1 MYLLLAALFGL
12 FLSTNTF
19 AQGFDNVLKNKISR
33 DGYTVDDDEPLITD
47 VMEQLYGEAGELN
60 PYCDSGEGSEWALL
74 GESLPSEITN
84 RNTQDFWHS
93 DWHHGDQTPGTHYL
107 QVMMTDDLD
116 PDALIAFVFKRRS
129 ADNDHTIAWTV
140 MGTDDPEAEKA
151 DCEELAY
158 VETPFASNTETLMST
173 PFKRSEYQYLR
184 FYSEE
189 QYGASYG
196 SRGYFHMSRFNI
208 FPAIEMEDNQA
219 AWIELEAAYT
229 KYQPYQDTYMD
240 CLGENPGQYSQQA
253 YDDFLLA
260 LDAYGAIDP
269 DVDTAE
275 KMNEVRELIVKTAE
289 AIAPTKVPFL
299 SKDMPAG
306 SGYYRIRAGMEY
318 NTGDKYM
325 MGYRSEGKIWG
336 IWGTPDFD
344 ELKDNIQALWK
355 IEIKSDS
362 TYDIVNM
369 YNDGRFM
376 KVARS
381 TNVEM
386 TTDPAYADTLMAF
399 DAAGYDIDYERAYV
413 NIRWATQPAN
423 DYFYLH
429 QGGHSDGNGNS
440 SYLVGW
446 STSYSAPTCGAS
458 EWFFEEV
465 PAVEAAQIIADF
477 EPYKNQDVWVDDF
490 KMMMKTAPDMITIA
504 KDVQKIV
511 EEDKPLVS
519 DENPITSPCSDEAEG
534 QNIEYLWDGDGGTFW
549 HTDWHGAWND
559 EPNHYMQIA
568 VPEGIDLP
576 SAVLRIQRRNTTSGN
591 QINKWTVWGTNE
603 DNFELT
609 QESDELEKLAD
620 ITTPYRGGDNTA
632 IVTSEAF
639 DTKGYKYLR
648 FYCAGTCNNDGSQ
661 GGNEKFFH
669 LAEAQLYPGHN
680 YVSETCQYNV
690 MGDVAKNLEKLVADF
705 SEIEDDDLDYET
717 NYLVL
722 QKAYNDFVALYV
734 NPKALRD
741 TIALAEQS
749 IKEVV
754 EGSNPGFW
762 PVGTTS
768 AITKILTDAKAYDV
782 AGAYTPAQSDAFNA
796 QLNAQMKVIADA
808 PIKVKTGK
816 WYRLRFGTEAEY
828 DKYGWSKTGNFP
840 NYWVVD
846 EDTLGIYNYGL
857 FGKYIAVA
865 KREEVVLGQNDNMED
880 VMGNVIEPIAKE
892 DIIIDKS
899 IFGIDLD
906 KLTDPDMALW
916 RFVSVGDSAYAIQNK
931 ATGLYIHNGVYLSAQ
946 PGLFTQHPS
955 GYGQNAFFNKSVE
968 GNGKSPM
975 HLAQSQSVL
984 CAWGNETG
992 SGWTDADSRRGSFFV
1007 EEVEDVAAGYPTS
1020 GEYKMSLT
1028 PGDIYGRCYPVP
1040 VTLKTPDL
1048 ATLWTIASI
1057 ERTPDAA
1064 DEAVETVSVTLAKI
1078 TDPTVPAGRPFII
1091 VAAGEMPEEEDEYDP
1106 VQPVFSF
1113 TLDLVNAPQTN
1124 NYLKGAFDS
1133 KTIDVKFMAI
1143 GSGTDENALAFKNSG
1158 STTGDNR
1165 VYITDTAEG
1174 NEGFLRKAAIVKITF
1189 DENLEDGIAA
1199 AIQKV
1204 NRQGGIYTLDGRLIG
1219 NGNLNTISNLPKGA
1233 YILNG
1238 QKVIVK

>member
-19 AQGFDNVLKNKISR
+19 AQGFDDVLKNKISR

-47 VMEQLYGEAGELN
+47 VMEQLYGESGELN
-60 PYCDSGEGSEWALL
+60 PCCDSGEGSEWALL

-158 VETPFASNTETLMST
+158 IETPFASNTETLMST

-219 AWIELEAAYT
+219 AWIELEAAYN
-229 KYQPYQDTYMD
+229 KYQAYETTYED
-240 CLGENPGQYSQQA
+240 CLGENPGQYSQEA
-253 YDDFLLA
+253 YDAFKLA
-260 LDAYGAIDP
+260 LDAYLDVDP

-289 AIAPTKVPFL
+289 AIAPTKVPFQ

-429 QGGHSDGNGNS
+429 QGGHSNGDGNNG
-440 SYLVGW
+440 YLVGW

-465 PAVEAAQIIADF
+465 PADDAAQIIEDF

-490 KMMMKTAPDMITIA
+490 KMMMKTAPGMIEVA
-504 KDVQKIV
+504 KDVHQVNLIT
-511 EEDKPLVS
+511 EASQFSSPFSQNDLGNS
-519 DENPITSPCSDEAEG
+519 DGGNLRDGVLI
-534 QNIEYLWDGDGGTFW
+534 DGDISTYWHSVWSASEGKEYPDGKHYLQVEMPEGFDSAQQIYMRFTRRDTNNNQITNWSFMGT
-549 HTDWHGAWND
+549 ND
-559 EPNHYMQIA
+559 EEATYDDCEELATFESPWNSSNQK
-568 VPEGIDLP
+568 ESFKSDL
-576 SAVLRIQRRNTTSGN
+576 
-591 QINKWTVWGTNE
+591 
-603 DNFELT
+603 FE
-609 QESDELEKLAD
+609 
-620 ITTPYRGGDNTA
+620 
-632 IVTSEAF
+632 
-639 DTKGYKYLR
+639 TKGYKYIR
-648 FYCAGTCNNDGSQ
+648 FYNEQNNAGSA
-661 GGNEKFFH
+661 FFH
-669 LAEAQLYPGHN
+669 LSEIQLCYDVENPK
-680 YVSETCQYNV
+680 SQYIA
-690 MGDVAKNLEKLVADF
+690 MGSVATTLEQLVADF

-762 PVGTTS
+762 PAGTTS
-768 AITKILTDAKAYDV
+768 AITKTIADAKAYDV

-828 DKYGWSKTGNFP
+828 DKYGWSKNGNFP

-984 CAWGNETG
+984 CAWGNETS
-992 SGWTDADSRRGSFFV
+992 SGWTDADGRRGSFFV

-1040 VTLKTPDL
+1040 VTLKTPEL
-1048 ATLWTIASI
+1048 ASLWTIASI

-1064 DEAVETVSVTLAKI
+1064 DEAVEEVSVTLAKI

-1091 VAAGEMPEEEDEYDP
+1091 VAAGEMPEEDDEYDP
-1106 VQPVFSF
+1106 VMPVFSF

-1143 GSGTDENALAFKNSG
+1143 GSGTEDKALAFKNSG

-1189 DENLEDGIAA
+1189 NENLEDGIAA

>member
-12 FLSTNTF
+12 FFSTNTF
-19 AQGFDNVLKNKISR
+19 AQNLEDQFEWDKISR
-33 DGYTVDDDEPLITD
+33 DGYTVDHENPLITD
-47 VMEQLYGEAGELN
+47 AEQFSSPFSQNDLGDPDGGNLS
-60 PYCDSGEGSEWALL
+60 DGVLL
-74 GESLPSEITN
+74 DGDPST
-84 RNTQDFWHS
+84 FWHS
-93 DWHHGDQTPGTHYL
+93 VWRGGNVDGGTHYL
-107 QVMMTDDLD
+107 QVEMPDDID
-116 PDALIAFVFKRRS
+116 EETLIAFVYARRTN
-129 ADNDHTIAWTV
+129 ADNDHTTEWLV
-140 MGTDDPEAEKA
+140 MGTDDPEAEKD

-158 VETPFASNTETLMST
+158 IETPFTSKNDVCMST
-173 PFKRSEYQYLR
+173 PFKTGGYMYLR
-184 FYSEE
+184 FYSEKE
-189 QYGASYG
+189 EGASYG
-196 SRGYFHMSRFNI
+196 TRGYFHIGDFNI
-208 FPAIEMEDNQA
+208 YPVTKMSDNEA
-219 AWIELEAAYT
+219 AWLDLEAAYN
-229 KYQPYQDTYMD
+229 KYQAYETTYED
-240 CLGENPGQYSQQA
+240 CLGENPGQYSQEA
-253 YDDFLLA
+253 YDAFKLA
-260 LDAYGAIDP
+260 LDAYLDVDP

-289 AIAPTKVPFL
+289 AIAPTKVPFR

-325 MGYRSEGKIWG
+325 MGYRNEGKIWG

-344 ELKDNIQALWK
+344 ELTDNIQALWK

-386 TTDPAYADTLMAF
+386 TTDPTYADTLMAF

-423 DYFYLH
+423 DFFYLH

-446 STSYSAPTCGAS
+446 ATSYSAPSCGAS

-465 PAVEAAQIIADF
+465 PADDAAQIIEDF
-477 EPYKNQDVWVDDF
+477 EPYKNKDIWVDDF
-490 KMMMKTAPDMITIA
+490 KMMMKAAPDMITIA

-534 QNIEYLWDGDGGTFW
+534 KNIEYLWDGDGGTFW

-705 SEIEDDDLDYET
+705 SEIEDDALDYET

-722 QKAYNDFVALYV
+722 KKAYDDFVAIYV
-734 NPKALRD
+734 NPQALRD

-762 PVGTTS
+762 PAGTTS
-768 AITKILTDAKAYDV
+768 AITKIIADAKAYDV

-840 NYWVVD
+840 NYEID
-846 EDTLGIYNYGL
+846 NTDPEDPDTLGMYNAGN

-865 KREEVVLGQNDNMED
+865 KRVEVPFEKADGTETT
-880 VMGNVIEPIAKE
+880 GNLIEPIAKE

-899 IFGIDLD
+899 IFGIDLE

-931 ATGLYIHNGVYLSAQ
+931 ATGLYIHSGIYLSAQ

-968 GNGKSPM
+968 GNVKSPM

-992 SGWTDADSRRGSFFV
+992 SGWTDSDGRRGSFFV

-1040 VTLKTPDL
+1040 VTLKTPEL
-1048 ATLWTIASI
+1048 ASLWTIASV
-1057 ERTPDAA
+1057 ERTPNAE
-1064 DEAVETVSVTLAKI
+1064 DEAAEEVSVTLAKI

-1091 VAAGEMPEEEDEYDP
+1091 VAAGEMPEEDDEYDP
-1106 VQPVFSF
+1106 VMPVFSF

-1143 GSGTDENALAFKNSG
+1143 GSGTEDKALAFKNSG
-1158 STTGDNR
+1158 TTTGDNR

>member
-12 FLSTNTF
+12 FFSTNTF
-19 AQGFDNVLKNKISR
+19 AQDINLVNQFEWDKISR
-33 DGYTVDDDEPLITD
+33 DGYTVDHENPLITD
-47 VMEQLYGEAGELN
+47 AEQFSSPFSQNDLGDPDGGNLS
-60 PYCDSGEGSEWALL
+60 DGVLL
-74 GESLPSEITN
+74 DGKYDT
-84 RNTQDFWHS
+84 FWHS
-93 DWHHGDQTPGTHYL
+93 VWRGGNVDGGTHYL
-107 QVMMTDDLD
+107 QVEM
-116 PDALIAFVFKRRS
+116 PDGIDEETLIAFVYARRTN
-129 ADNDHTIAWTV
+129 ADNDHTTEWLV
-140 MGTDDPEAEKA
+140 MGTDDPEAEKD

-158 VETPFASNTETLMST
+158 IETPFKDKNDVCMST
-173 PFKRSEYQYLR
+173 PFKTGGYMYLR
-184 FYSEE
+184 FYSEKE
-189 QYGASYG
+189 TGTGNYGT
-196 SRGYFHMSRFNI
+196 RGYFHIGDFNI
-208 FPAIEMEDNQA
+208 YPVTKMSDNEA
-219 AWIELEAAYT
+219 AWLDLEAAYT
-229 KYQPYQDTYMD
+229 KYQPYQDSYMD

-299 SKDMPAG
+299 SKDLPAG
-306 SGYYRIRAGMEY
+306 SGYYRIRGGMEY
-318 NTGDKYM
+318 STGDKYM
-325 MGYRSEGKIWG
+325 MGYRNEGKIWG

-344 ELKDNIQALWK
+344 ELTDNIQALWK

-386 TTDPAYADTLMAF
+386 TTDPAYADTLLAF

-413 NIRWATQPAN
+413 NIRLATQPAN
-423 DYFYLH
+423 DFFYLH
-429 QGGHSDGNGNS
+429 QNGHSDGNGNNG
-440 SYLVGW
+440 YLVGW

-465 PAVEAAQIIADF
+465 PADEAAQIIADF
-477 EPYKNQDVWVDDF
+477 EPYKNKDVWVDDF
-490 KMMMKTAPDMITIA
+490 KMMMKAAPGMIEVA
-504 KDVQKIV
+504 KDVHQV
-511 EEDKPLVS
+511 NL
-519 DENPITSPCSDEAEG
+519 ITEASQFSSPFS
-534 QNIEYLWDGDGGTFW
+534 QNDLGGKDGGNLS
-549 HTDWHGAWND
+549 DG
-559 EPNHYMQIA
+559 
-568 VPEGIDLP
+568 VLID
-576 SAVLRIQRRNTTSGN
+576 G
-591 QINKWTVWGTNE
+591 
-603 DNFELT
+603 
-609 QESDELEKLAD
+609 D
-620 ITTPYRGGDNTA
+620 ITTYWHSVWSA
-632 IVTSEAF
+632 SEGKEYPDGKHYLQVEMPEGF
-639 DTKGYKYLR
+639 DSAQQIYMRFTRRDTNNNQITNWSFMGTNDEEATYDDCEELATFESPWNSSNQKESFKSDLFETKGYKYIR
-648 FYCAGTCNNDGSQ
+648 FYNEQNNAGSA
-661 GGNEKFFH
+661 FFH
-669 LAEAQLYPGHN
+669 LSEIQLCYDVENPK
-680 YVSETCQYNV
+680 SQYIA
-690 MGDVAKNLEKLVADF
+690 MGSVATTLEQLVADF
-705 SEIEDDDLDYET
+705 SEIEDEDLDYET

-762 PVGTTS
+762 PAGTTS
-768 AITKILTDAKAYDV
+768 AITKIIADAKAYDV

-828 DKYGWSKTGNFP
+828 DKYGWNKTGNFP

-880 VMGNVIEPIAKE
+880 VKGNVIEPIAKE

-984 CAWGNETG
+984 CAWGNETS
-992 SGWTDADSRRGSFFV
+992 SGWTDADGRRGSFFV

-1040 VTLKTPDL
+1040 VTLKTPEL

-1064 DEAVETVSVTLAKI
+1064 DEAVEQVSVTLAKI

-1091 VAAGEMPEEEDEYDP
+1091 VAAGEMPEEGDEYDP
-1106 VQPVFSF
+1106 VMPVFSF

-1143 GSGTDENALAFKNSG
+1143 GSGTEDKALAFKNSG
-1158 STTGDNR
+1158 TTTGDNR

-1174 NEGFLRKAAIVKITF
+1174 NEGFLRKAAIVEITF
-1189 DENLEDGIAA
+1189 DEKLEDGIAA

>member
-47 VMEQLYGEAGELN
+47 VMEQLYGESGELN
-60 PYCDSGEGSEWALL
+60 PCCDSGEGSEWALL
-74 GESLPSEITN
+74 GEPLPSEITN

-189 QYGASYG
+189 QYGKSYG

-219 AWIELEAAYT
+219 AWMELEAAYS

-260 LDAYGAIDP
+260 LDAYVAIDP

-289 AIAPTKVPFL
+289 AIAPTKVPFR

-306 SGYYRIRAGMEY
+306 SGYYRIRGGMEY
-318 NTGDKYM
+318 STGDKYM
-325 MGYRSEGKIWG
+325 MGYRNEGKIWG

-423 DYFYLH
+423 DFFYLH
-429 QGGHSDGNGNS
+429 QGGHSNGSGNNG
-440 SYLVGW
+440 YLVGW

-465 PAVEAAQIIADF
+465 PADEAAQIIADF

-490 KMMMKTAPDMITIA
+490 KMMMKTAPGMIEVA
-504 KDVQKIV
+504 KDVHQVNLIT
-511 EEDKPLVS
+511 EASQFSSPFSQNDLGSS
-519 DENPITSPCSDEAEG
+519 DGGNLRDGVLI
-534 QNIEYLWDGDGGTFW
+534 DGDISTYWHSVWSASEGKEYPDGKHYLQVQMPEGFDSAQQIYMRFTRRDTNNNQITNWSFMGT
-549 HTDWHGAWND
+549 ND
-559 EPNHYMQIA
+559 EEATYDDCEELATFESPWNSSNQK
-568 VPEGIDLP
+568 ESFKSDL
-576 SAVLRIQRRNTTSGN
+576 
-591 QINKWTVWGTNE
+591 
-603 DNFELT
+603 
-609 QESDELEKLAD
+609 
-620 ITTPYRGGDNTA
+620 
-632 IVTSEAF
+632 F
-639 DTKGYKYLR
+639 DTKGYKYIR
-648 FYCAGTCNNDGSQ
+648 FYNEQNNAGSA
-661 GGNEKFFH
+661 FFH
-669 LAEAQLYPGHN
+669 LSEIQLCYDVENPK
-680 YVSETCQYNV
+680 SQYIA
-690 MGDVAKNLEKLVADF
+690 MGSVATTLEQLVADF
-705 SEIEDDDLDYET
+705 SEIETEDLDYET

-762 PVGTTS
+762 PAGTTS
-768 AITKILTDAKAYDV
+768 AITKTIADAKAYDV

-828 DKYGWSKTGNFP
+828 DKYGWSKNGNFP

-846 EDTLGIYNYGL
+846 EDTLGVYNYGL

-992 SGWTDADSRRGSFFV
+992 SGWTDSDGRRGSFFV

-1091 VAAGEMPEEEDEYDP
+1091 VAAGEMPEEGDEYDP
-1106 VQPVFSF
+1106 VMPVFSF
-1113 TLDLVNAPQTN
+1113 TLDLVNAPQTK

-1143 GSGTDENALAFKNSG
+1143 GSGTEDKALAFKNSG
-1158 STTGDNR
+1158 TTTGDNR

-1189 DENLEDGIAA
+1189 DENLKDGIAA

>member
-19 AQGFDNVLKNKISR
+19 AQGFDDVLKNKISR

-47 VMEQLYGEAGELN
+47 VMEQLYGESGELN
-60 PYCDSGEGSEWALL
+60 PCCDSGEGSEWALL

-158 VETPFASNTETLMST
+158 IETPFASNTETLMST

-219 AWIELEAAYT
+219 AWIELEAAYN
-229 KYQPYQDTYMD
+229 KYQAYETTYED
-240 CLGENPGQYSQQA
+240 CLGENPGQYSQEA
-253 YDDFLLA
+253 YDAFKLA
-260 LDAYGAIDP
+260 LDAYLDVDP

-289 AIAPTKVPFL
+289 AIAPTKVPFR

-429 QGGHSDGNGNS
+429 QGGHSNGDGNS

-465 PAVEAAQIIADF
+465 PADDAAQIIADF

-490 KMMMKTAPDMITIA
+490 KMMMKTAPGMIEVA
-504 KDVQKIV
+504 KDVHQV
-511 EEDKPLVS
+511 NL
-519 DENPITSPCSDEAEG
+519 ITEASQFSSPFS
-534 QNIEYLWDGDGGTFW
+534 QNDLGSSDGGNLS
-549 HTDWHGAWND
+549 DG
-559 EPNHYMQIA
+559 
-568 VPEGIDLP
+568 VLID
-576 SAVLRIQRRNTTSGN
+576 G
-591 QINKWTVWGTNE
+591 
-603 DNFELT
+603 
-609 QESDELEKLAD
+609 D
-620 ITTPYRGGDNTA
+620 ITTYWHSVWSA
-632 IVTSEAF
+632 SEGKEYPDGKHYLQVEMPEGF
-639 DTKGYKYLR
+639 DSAQQIYMRFTRRDTNNNQITNWSFMGTNDEEATYDDCEELATFESPWNSSNQKESFKSDLFETKGYKYIR
-648 FYCAGTCNNDGSQ
+648 FYNEQNNAGSA
-661 GGNEKFFH
+661 FFH
-669 LAEAQLYPGHN
+669 LSEIQLCYDVENPK
-680 YVSETCQYNV
+680 SQYIA
-690 MGDVAKNLEKLVADF
+690 MGSVATTLEQLVADF
-705 SEIEDDDLDYET
+705 SEIETADLDYET

-762 PVGTTS
+762 PAGTTS
-768 AITKILTDAKAYDV
+768 AITKTIADAKAYDV

-828 DKYGWSKTGNFP
+828 DKYGWSKNGNFP

-984 CAWGNETG
+984 CAWGNETS
-992 SGWTDADSRRGSFFV
+992 SGWTDADGRRGSFFV

-1040 VTLKTPDL
+1040 VTLKTPEL
-1048 ATLWTIASI
+1048 ASLWTIASI

-1064 DEAVETVSVTLAKI
+1064 DEAVEEVSVTLAKI

-1091 VAAGEMPEEEDEYDP
+1091 VAAGEMPEEDDEYDP
-1106 VQPVFSF
+1106 VMPVFSF

-1143 GSGTDENALAFKNSG
+1143 GSGTEDKALAFKNSG

-1189 DENLEDGIAA
+1189 NENLEDGIAA

>member
-12 FLSTNTF
+12 FFSTNTF
-19 AQGFDNVLKNKISR
+19 AQDINLVNQFEWDKISR
-33 DGYTVDDDEPLITD
+33 DGYTVDHENPLITD
-47 VMEQLYGEAGELN
+47 AEQFSSPFSQNDLGN
-60 PYCDSGEGSEWALL
+60 PDGGNLSDGVLL
-74 GESLPSEITN
+74 DGKYDT
-84 RNTQDFWHS
+84 FWHS
-93 DWHHGDQTPGTHYL
+93 VWRGGNVDGGTHYL
-107 QVMMTDDLD
+107 QVEM
-116 PDALIAFVFKRRS
+116 PDGIDEETLIAFVYARRTN
-129 ADNDHTIAWTV
+129 ADNDHTTEWLV
-140 MGTDDPEAEKA
+140 MGTDDPEAEKD

-158 VETPFASNTETLMST
+158 IETPFTSKLDVCMST
-173 PFKRSEYQYLR
+173 PFKTGGYMYLR
-184 FYSEE
+184 FYSEKE
-189 QYGASYG
+189 TGTGDYGT
-196 SRGYFHMSRFNI
+196 RGYFHIGDFNI
-208 FPAIEMEDNQA
+208 YPVTKMSDNEA
-219 AWIELEAAYT
+219 AWLDLEAAYK
-229 KYQPYQDTYMD
+229 KYQPYQDSYMD

-260 LDAYGAIDP
+260 LDAYVAIDP

-289 AIAPTKVPFL
+289 AIAPTKVPFR

-306 SGYYRIRAGMEY
+306 SGYYRIRAGLEY
-318 NTGDKYM
+318 FTGDKYM
-325 MGYRSEGKIWG
+325 MGYRNEGKIWG

-344 ELKDNIQALWK
+344 ELTDNIQALWK

-423 DYFYLH
+423 DFFYLH
-429 QGGHSDGNGNS
+429 QNGHSDGNGNNG
-440 SYLVGW
+440 YLVGW

-465 PAVEAAQIIADF
+465 PADEAAQIIEDF
-477 EPYKNQDVWVDDF
+477 EPYKNKDVWVDDF
-490 KMMMKTAPDMITIA
+490 KMMMKAAPGMIEVA
-504 KDVQKIV
+504 KDVHQV
-511 EEDKPLVS
+511 NL
-519 DENPITSPCSDEAEG
+519 ITEASQFSSPYS
-534 QNIEYLWDGDGGTFW
+534 QNDLGGSDGGNLS
-549 HTDWHGAWND
+549 DG
-559 EPNHYMQIA
+559 
-568 VPEGIDLP
+568 VLID
-576 SAVLRIQRRNTTSGN
+576 G
-591 QINKWTVWGTNE
+591 
-603 DNFELT
+603 
-609 QESDELEKLAD
+609 D
-620 ITTPYRGGDNTA
+620 ITTYWHSVWSA
-632 IVTSEAF
+632 SEGKEYPDGKHYLQVQMPEGFDSAQQIYMRFTRRDTNNNQITNWSFMGTNDEEATYDDCEELATFESPWNSSNQKESFKSDLF
-639 DTKGYKYLR
+639 DTKGYKYIR
-648 FYCAGTCNNDGSQ
+648 FYNEQNNAGSA
-661 GGNEKFFH
+661 FFH
-669 LAEAQLYPGHN
+669 LSEIQLCYDVENPQ
-680 YVSETCQYNV
+680 SQYIA
-690 MGDVAKNLEKLVADF
+690 MGSVATTLEQLVADF
-705 SEIEDDDLDYET
+705 SEIEDEDLDYET

-828 DKYGWSKTGNFP
+828 DKYGWNKNGNFP

-846 EDTLGIYNYGL
+846 EDTLGVYNYGL

-865 KREEVVLGQNDNMED
+865 KREEVVLGQNDNQED

-955 GYGQNAFFNKSVE
+955 GYGQNAFFNKSIE

-984 CAWGNETG
+984 CAWGNETS
-992 SGWTDADSRRGSFFV
+992 SGWTDADGRRGSFFV

-1040 VTLKTPDL
+1040 VTLKTPEL
-1048 ATLWTIASI
+1048 ASLWTITSV
-1057 ERTPDAA
+1057 ERTPDAT
-1064 DEAVETVSVTLAKI
+1064 DEAIEQVSVTLAKI

-1091 VAAGEMPEEEDEYDP
+1091 VADGQMPEEGDEFDP
-1106 VQPVFSF
+1106 VMPVFSF
-1113 TLDLVNAPQTN
+1113 TLDLVNAPQTK

-1143 GSGTDENALAFKNSG
+1143 GSGTEDKALAFKNSG
-1158 STTGDNR
+1158 TTTGDNR

>member
-12 FLSTNTF
+12 FFSTNTF
-19 AQGFDNVLKNKISR
+19 AQDLENQFEWDKISR
-33 DGYTVDDDEPLITD
+33 DGYTVDHENPLITD
-47 VMEQLYGEAGELN
+47 AEQFSSPFSQNDL
-60 PYCDSGEGSEWALL
+60 GSADGGNLSDGVLL
-74 GESLPSEITN
+74 DGKYDT
-84 RNTQDFWHS
+84 FWHS
-93 DWHHGDQTPGTHYL
+93 VWTGGSVDGGTHYL
-107 QVMMTDDLD
+107 QVEM
-116 PDALIAFVFKRRS
+116 PDGIDEETLIAFVYARRRN
-129 ADNDHTIAWTV
+129 ADNDHTTEWLV
-140 MGTDDPEAEKA
+140 MGTDDPEAEKD

-158 VETPFASNTETLMST
+158 IETPFKDKNDVCMST
-173 PFKRSEYQYLR
+173 PFKTGGYMYLR
-184 FYSEE
+184 FYSEKE
-189 QYGASYG
+189 TGTGDYGT
-196 SRGYFHMSRFNI
+196 RGYFHIGDFNI
-208 FPAIEMEDNQA
+208 YPVTKMSDNEA
-219 AWIELEAAYT
+219 AWLDLEAAYT
-229 KYQPYQDTYMD
+229 KYQPYQDSYMD

-299 SKDMPAG
+299 SKDLPAG
-306 SGYYRIRAGMEY
+306 DGYYRIRAGMEY
-318 NTGDKYM
+318 STGDKYM
-325 MGYRSEGKIWG
+325 MGYRNEGKIWG

-344 ELKDNIQALWK
+344 ELTDNIQALWK

-381 TNVEM
+381 THVEM

-423 DYFYLH
+423 DFFYLH
-429 QGGHSDGNGNS
+429 QEGHSNGGGNNG
-440 SYLVGW
+440 YLVGW
-446 STSYSAPTCGAS
+446 ATSYSAPTCGGS

-465 PAVEAAQIIADF
+465 PADEAAQIIEDF
-477 EPYKNQDVWVDDF
+477 EPYKNKDVWVDDF
-490 KMMMKTAPDMITIA
+490 KMMMKAAPGMIEVA
-504 KDVQKIV
+504 KDVHQV
-511 EEDKPLVS
+511 NL
-519 DENPITSPCSDEAEG
+519 ITEASQFSSPFS
-534 QNIEYLWDGDGGTFW
+534 QNDLGNKDGGNLS
-549 HTDWHGAWND
+549 DG
-559 EPNHYMQIA
+559 
-568 VPEGIDLP
+568 VLID
-576 SAVLRIQRRNTTSGN
+576 G
-591 QINKWTVWGTNE
+591 
-603 DNFELT
+603 
-609 QESDELEKLAD
+609 D
-620 ITTPYRGGDNTA
+620 ITTYWHSVWSA
-632 IVTSEAF
+632 SEGKEYPDGKHYLQVEMPEGF
-639 DTKGYKYLR
+639 DSAQQIYMRFTRRDTNNNQITNWSFMGTNDEEATYDDCEELATFESPWNSSNQKESFKSDLFETKGYKYIR
-648 FYCAGTCNNDGSQ
+648 FYNEQNNAGSA
-661 GGNEKFFH
+661 FFH
-669 LAEAQLYPGHN
+669 LSEIQLCYDVENPQ
-680 YVSETCQYNV
+680 SQYIA
-690 MGDVAKNLEKLVADF
+690 MGSVATTLEQLVADF
-705 SEIEDDDLDYET
+705 SEIEDEDLDYET

-762 PVGTTS
+762 PAGTTS
-768 AITKILTDAKAYDV
+768 AITKIIADAKAYDV

-828 DKYGWSKTGNFP
+828 DKYGWNKNGNFP

-880 VMGNVIEPIAKE
+880 VKGNVIEPIAKE

-984 CAWGNETG
+984 CAWGNETS
-992 SGWTDADSRRGSFFV
+992 SGWTDADGRRGSFFV

-1040 VTLKTPDL
+1040 VTLKTPEL
-1048 ATLWTIASI
+1048 ASLWTIASI
-1057 ERTPDAA
+1057 ERKPDAA
-1064 DEAVETVSVTLAKI
+1064 DEAVEEVSVTLAKI

-1091 VAAGEMPEEEDEYDP
+1091 VAAGEMPEEGDEYDP
-1106 VQPVFSF
+1106 VMPVFSF
-1113 TLDLVNAPQTN
+1113 TLDLVNAPQTK

-1143 GSGTDENALAFKNSG
+1143 GSGTEDKALAFKNSG
-1158 STTGDNR
+1158 TTTGDNR

-1174 NEGFLRKAAIVKITF
+1174 NEGFLRKANIVEIAW
-1189 DENLEDGIAA
+1189 DGTDNISTVL
-1199 AIQKV
+1199 QKV
-1204 NRQGGIYTLDGRLIG
+1204 SRVGGIYTLDGRLIG

>member
-19 AQGFDNVLKNKISR
+19 AQGFDDVLKNKISR

-47 VMEQLYGEAGELN
+47 VMEQLYGESGELN
-60 PYCDSGEGSEWALL
+60 PCCDSGEGSEWALL

-158 VETPFASNTETLMST
+158 IETPFASNTETLMST

-219 AWIELEAAYT
+219 AWIELEAAYN
-229 KYQPYQDTYMD
+229 KYQAYETTYED
-240 CLGENPGQYSQQA
+240 CLGENPGQYSQEA
-253 YDDFLLA
+253 YDAFKLA
-260 LDAYGAIDP
+260 LDAYLDVDP

-289 AIAPTKVPFL
+289 AIAPTKVPFQ

-325 MGYRSEGKIWG
+325 MGYRNEGKIWG

-344 ELKDNIQALWK
+344 ELTDNIQALWK

-429 QGGHSDGNGNS
+429 QGGHSNGDGNS

-465 PAVEAAQIIADF
+465 PADDAAQIIEDF

-490 KMMMKTAPDMITIA
+490 KMMMKTAPGMIEVA
-504 KDVQKIV
+504 KDVHQV
-511 EEDKPLVS
+511 NL
-519 DENPITSPCSDEAEG
+519 ITEASQFSSPFS
-534 QNIEYLWDGDGGTFW
+534 QNDLGSSDGGNLS
-549 HTDWHGAWND
+549 DG
-559 EPNHYMQIA
+559 
-568 VPEGIDLP
+568 VLID
-576 SAVLRIQRRNTTSGN
+576 G
-591 QINKWTVWGTNE
+591 
-603 DNFELT
+603 
-609 QESDELEKLAD
+609 D
-620 ITTPYRGGDNTA
+620 ITTYWHSVWSA
-632 IVTSEAF
+632 SEGKEYPDGKHYLQVEMPEGF
-639 DTKGYKYLR
+639 DSAQQIYMRFTRRDTNNNQITNWSFMGTNDEEATYDDCEELATFESPWNSSNQKESFKSDLFETKGYKYIR
-648 FYCAGTCNNDGSQ
+648 FYNEQNNAGSA
-661 GGNEKFFH
+661 FFH
-669 LAEAQLYPGHN
+669 LSEIQLCYDVENPK
-680 YVSETCQYNV
+680 SQYIA
-690 MGDVAKNLEKLVADF
+690 MGSVATTLEQLVADF
-705 SEIEDDDLDYET
+705 SEIETADLDYET

-762 PVGTTS
+762 PAGTTS
-768 AITKILTDAKAYDV
+768 AITKTIADAKAYDV

-828 DKYGWSKTGNFP
+828 DKYGWSKNGNFP

-984 CAWGNETG
+984 CAWGNETS
-992 SGWTDADSRRGSFFV
+992 SGWTDADGRRGSFFV

-1040 VTLKTPDL
+1040 VTLKTPEL
-1048 ATLWTIASI
+1048 ASLWTIASI

-1064 DEAVETVSVTLAKI
+1064 DEAVEEVSVTLAKI

-1091 VAAGEMPEEEDEYDP
+1091 VAAGEMPEEDDEYDP
-1106 VQPVFSF
+1106 VMPVFSF

-1143 GSGTDENALAFKNSG
+1143 GSGTEDKALAFKNSG

-1189 DENLEDGIAA
+1189 NENLEDGIAA

>member
-19 AQGFDNVLKNKISR
+19 AQGFDDVLKNKISR

-47 VMEQLYGEAGELN
+47 VMEQLYGESGELN
-60 PYCDSGEGSEWALL
+60 PCCDSGEGSEWALL

-158 VETPFASNTETLMST
+158 IETPFASNTETLMST

-219 AWIELEAAYT
+219 AWIELEAAYN
-229 KYQPYQDTYMD
+229 KYQAYETTYED
-240 CLGENPGQYSQQA
+240 CLGENPGQYSQEA
-253 YDDFLLA
+253 YDAFKLA
-260 LDAYGAIDP
+260 LDAYLDVDP
-269 DVDTAE
+269 DVATAE

-289 AIAPTKVPFL
+289 AIAPTKVPFQ

-325 MGYRSEGKIWG
+325 MGYRNEGKIWG

-344 ELKDNIQALWK
+344 ELTDNIQALWK

-429 QGGHSDGNGNS
+429 QGGHSNGDGNS

-465 PAVEAAQIIADF
+465 PADDAAQIIADF

-490 KMMMKTAPDMITIA
+490 KMMMKTAPGMIEVA
-504 KDVQKIV
+504 KDVHQV
-511 EEDKPLVS
+511 NL
-519 DENPITSPCSDEAEG
+519 ITEASQFSSPFS
-534 QNIEYLWDGDGGTFW
+534 QNDLGSSDGGNLS
-549 HTDWHGAWND
+549 DG
-559 EPNHYMQIA
+559 
-568 VPEGIDLP
+568 VLID
-576 SAVLRIQRRNTTSGN
+576 G
-591 QINKWTVWGTNE
+591 
-603 DNFELT
+603 
-609 QESDELEKLAD
+609 D
-620 ITTPYRGGDNTA
+620 ITTYWHSVWSA
-632 IVTSEAF
+632 SEGKEYPDGKHYLQVEMPEGF
-639 DTKGYKYLR
+639 DSAQQIYMRFTRRDTNNNQITNWSFMGTNDEEATYDDCEELATFESPWNSSNQKESFKSDLFETKGYKYIR
-648 FYCAGTCNNDGSQ
+648 FYNEQNNAGSA
-661 GGNEKFFH
+661 FFH
-669 LAEAQLYPGHN
+669 LSEIQLCYDVENPK
-680 YVSETCQYNV
+680 SQYIA
-690 MGDVAKNLEKLVADF
+690 MGSVATTLEQLVADF
-705 SEIEDDDLDYET
+705 SEIETADLDYET

-762 PVGTTS
+762 PAGTTS
-768 AITKILTDAKAYDV
+768 AITKTIADAKAYDV

-828 DKYGWSKTGNFP
+828 DKYGWSKNGNFP

-984 CAWGNETG
+984 CAWGNETS
-992 SGWTDADSRRGSFFV
+992 SGWTDADGRRGSFFV

-1040 VTLKTPDL
+1040 VTLKTPEL
-1048 ATLWTIASI
+1048 ASLWTIASI

-1064 DEAVETVSVTLAKI
+1064 DEAVEEVSVTLAKI

-1091 VAAGEMPEEEDEYDP
+1091 VAAGEMPEEDDEYDP
-1106 VQPVFSF
+1106 VMPVFSF

-1143 GSGTDENALAFKNSG
+1143 GSGTEDKALAFKNSG

-1189 DENLEDGIAA
+1189 NENLEDGIAA

>member
-19 AQGFDNVLKNKISR
+19 AQGFDDVLKNKISR

-47 VMEQLYGEAGELN
+47 VMEQLYGEASELN

-158 VETPFASNTETLMST
+158 IETPFASNTETLMST

-219 AWIELEAAYT
+219 AWIELEAAYN
-229 KYQPYQDTYMD
+229 KYQAYETTYED
-240 CLGENPGQYSQQA
+240 CLGENPGQYSQEA
-253 YDDFLLA
+253 YDAFKLA
-260 LDAYGAIDP
+260 LDAYLDVDP

-289 AIAPTKVPFL
+289 AIAPTKVPFR

-325 MGYRSEGKIWG
+325 MGYRNEGKIWG

-344 ELKDNIQALWK
+344 ELTDNIQALWK

-429 QGGHSDGNGNS
+429 QGGHSNGDGNS

-465 PAVEAAQIIADF
+465 PADDAAQIIADF

-490 KMMMKTAPDMITIA
+490 KMMMKTAPGMIEVA
-504 KDVQKIV
+504 KDVQQVNLIT
-511 EEDKPLVS
+511 EASQFSSPFSQNDLGNS
-519 DENPITSPCSDEAEG
+519 DGGNLRDGVMI
-534 QNIEYLWDGDGGTFW
+534 DGDISTYWHSVWSASEGKEYPDGKHYLQVEMPEGFDSAQQIYMRFTRRDTNNNQITNWSFMGT
-549 HTDWHGAWND
+549 ND
-559 EPNHYMQIA
+559 EEATYDDCEELATFESPWNSSNQK
-568 VPEGIDLP
+568 ESFKSDL
-576 SAVLRIQRRNTTSGN
+576 
-591 QINKWTVWGTNE
+591 
-603 DNFELT
+603 FE
-609 QESDELEKLAD
+609 
-620 ITTPYRGGDNTA
+620 
-632 IVTSEAF
+632 
-639 DTKGYKYLR
+639 TKGYKYIR
-648 FYCAGTCNNDGSQ
+648 FYNEQNNAGSA
-661 GGNEKFFH
+661 FFH
-669 LAEAQLYPGHN
+669 LSEIQLCYDVENPK
-680 YVSETCQYNV
+680 SQYIA
-690 MGDVAKNLEKLVADF
+690 MGSVATTLEQLVADF
-705 SEIEDDDLDYET
+705 SEIETADLDYET

-762 PVGTTS
+762 PAGTTS
-768 AITKILTDAKAYDV
+768 AITKTIADAKAYDV

-828 DKYGWSKTGNFP
+828 DKYGWSKNGNFP

-984 CAWGNETG
+984 CAWGNETS
-992 SGWTDADSRRGSFFV
+992 SGWTDADGRRGSFFV

-1040 VTLKTPDL
+1040 VTLKTPEL
-1048 ATLWTIASI
+1048 ASLWTIASI
-1057 ERTPDAA
+1057 ERTPDAT
-1064 DEAVETVSVTLAKI
+1064 DEAVEEVSVTLAKI

-1091 VAAGEMPEEEDEYDP
+1091 VAAGEMPEEDDEYDP
-1106 VQPVFSF
+1106 VMPVFSF

-1143 GSGTDENALAFKNSG
+1143 GSGTEDKALAFKNSG

-1199 AIQKV
+1199 ALQKV

>member
-12 FLSTNTF
+12 FFSTNTF
-19 AQGFDNVLKNKISR
+19 AQNLVDQFEWDKISR
-33 DGYTVDDDEPLITD
+33 DGYTVDHENPLITD
-47 VMEQLYGEAGELN
+47 AEQFSSPFSQNDLGDPDGGNLS
-60 PYCDSGEGSEWALL
+60 DGVLL
-74 GESLPSEITN
+74 DGDAST
-84 RNTQDFWHS
+84 FWHS
-93 DWHHGDQTPGTHYL
+93 VWRGGNVDGGTHYL
-107 QVMMTDDLD
+107 QVEM
-116 PDALIAFVFKRRS
+116 PDGIDEETLIAFVYARRTN
-129 ADNDHTIAWTV
+129 ADNDHTTEWLV
-140 MGTDDPEAEKA
+140 MGTDDPEAEKD

-158 VETPFASNTETLMST
+158 IETPFTSKLDVCMST
-173 PFKRSEYQYLR
+173 PFKTGGYMYLR
-184 FYSEE
+184 FYSEKE
-189 QYGASYG
+189 EGASYG
-196 SRGYFHMSRFNI
+196 TRGYFHIGDFNI
-208 FPAIEMEDNQA
+208 YPVVKMSDNES
-219 AWIELEAAYT
+219 AWLDLEAAYF
-229 KYQPYQDTYMD
+229 KYQPYQDSYMD
-240 CLGENPGQYSQQA
+240 CLGENPGQYSQEA
-253 YDDFLLA
+253 YDAFLLA
-260 LDAYGAIDP
+260 LDAYGKIDP

-299 SKDMPAG
+299 SKDLPAG
-306 SGYYRIRAGMEY
+306 SGYYRIRGGMEY
-318 NTGDKYM
+318 STGDKYM
-325 MGYRSEGKIWG
+325 MGYRNEGKIWG

-344 ELKDNIQALWK
+344 ELTDNIQALWK

-376 KVARS
+376 KVATS
-381 TNVEM
+381 VNEEM
-386 TTDPAYADTLMAF
+386 TTDPAYADTLLAF

-413 NIRWATQPAN
+413 NIRLATQPAN
-423 DYFYLH
+423 GYFYLH
-429 QGGHSDGNGNS
+429 QAGHSNGSGNNG
-440 SYLVGW
+440 YLVGW
-446 STSYSAPTCGAS
+446 ATSYSAPSCGGS

-465 PAVEAAQIIADF
+465 PADEAAQIIEDF
-477 EPYKNQDVWVDDF
+477 EPYKNKDVWVDDF
-490 KMMMKTAPDMITIA
+490 KMMMKAAPDMITIA

-534 QNIEYLWDGDGGTFW
+534 KNIEYLWDGDGGTFW

-559 EPNHYMQIA
+559 EPHHYMQIA

-680 YVSETCQYNV
+680 YISETCQYNV

-705 SEIEDDDLDYET
+705 SEIETEDLDYET

-722 QKAYNDFVALYV
+722 KKAYDDFVAIYV
-734 NPKALRD
+734 NPQALRD

-762 PVGTTS
+762 PAGTTS
-768 AITKILTDAKAYDV
+768 AITKIIADAKAYDV

-796 QLNAQMKVIADA
+796 QLNAQMKVITDA

-846 EDTLGIYNYGL
+846 EDTLGVYNYGL

-968 GNGKSPM
+968 GNVKSPM

-992 SGWTDADSRRGSFFV
+992 SGWTDSDGRRGSFFV

-1040 VTLKTPDL
+1040 VTLKTPEL
-1048 ATLWTIASI
+1048 ASLWTIASI
-1057 ERTPDAA
+1057 ERKPDAA
-1064 DEAVETVSVTLAKI
+1064 DEAVEEVSVTLAKI

-1091 VAAGEMPEEEDEYDP
+1091 VAAGEMPEEGDEYDP
-1106 VQPVFSF
+1106 VMPVFSF

-1143 GSGTDENALAFKNSG
+1143 GSGTEDKALAFKNSG
-1158 STTGDNR
+1158 TTTGDNR

-1174 NEGFLRKAAIVKITF
+1174 NEGFLRKAAIVEITF

>member
-12 FLSTNTF
+12 FFSTNTF
-19 AQGFDNVLKNKISR
+19 AQGFDDVLKNKISR
-33 DGYTVDDDEPLITD
+33 DGYTVDDEEPLITD

-60 PYCDSGEGSEWALL
+60 PCCDSGEGSEWALL

-116 PDALIAFVFKRRS
+116 PDALIAFVFKRRN

-158 VETPFASNTETLMST
+158 IETPFASNTETLMST

-189 QYGASYG
+189 QYGKSYG

-219 AWIELEAAYT
+219 AWIELEAAYN
-229 KYQPYQDTYMD
+229 KYQAYETTYED
-240 CLGENPGQYSQQA
+240 CLGENPGQYSQEA
-253 YDDFLLA
+253 FDAFKLA
-260 LDAYGAIDP
+260 LDAYLLVDP

-289 AIAPTKVPFL
+289 AIAPTKVPFR

-306 SGYYRIRAGMEY
+306 SGYYRIRGGMEY

-429 QGGHSDGNGNS
+429 QGGHSDGNGNNG
-440 SYLVGW
+440 YLVGW
-446 STSYSAPTCGAS
+446 ATSYSAPTCGAS

-465 PAVEAAQIIADF
+465 PADEAAQIIADF
-477 EPYKNQDVWVDDF
+477 EPYKNKDVWVDDF
-490 KMMMKTAPDMITIA
+490 KMMMKAAPGMIEVA
-504 KDVQKIV
+504 KDVHQV
-511 EEDKPLVS
+511 NL
-519 DENPITSPCSDEAEG
+519 ITEASQFSSPFS
-534 QNIEYLWDGDGGTFW
+534 QNDLGNKDGGNLS
-549 HTDWHGAWND
+549 DG
-559 EPNHYMQIA
+559 
-568 VPEGIDLP
+568 VLID
-576 SAVLRIQRRNTTSGN
+576 G
-591 QINKWTVWGTNE
+591 
-603 DNFELT
+603 
-609 QESDELEKLAD
+609 D
-620 ITTPYRGGDNTA
+620 ITTYWHSVWSA
-632 IVTSEAF
+632 SEGKEYPDGKHYLQVEMPEGF
-639 DTKGYKYLR
+639 DSAQQIYMRFTRRDTNNNQITNWSFMGTNDEEATYDDCEELATFESPWNSSNQKESFKSDLFETKGYKYIR
-648 FYCAGTCNNDGSQ
+648 FYNEQNNAGSA
-661 GGNEKFFH
+661 FFH
-669 LAEAQLYPGHN
+669 LSEIQLCYDVENPQ
-680 YVSETCQYNV
+680 SQYIA
-690 MGDVAKNLEKLVADF
+690 MGSVATTLEQLVADF
-705 SEIEDDDLDYET
+705 SEIEDEDLDYET

-762 PVGTTS
+762 PAGTTS
-768 AITKILTDAKAYDV
+768 AITKIIADAKAYDV

-840 NYWVVD
+840 NYEID
-846 EDTLGIYNYGL
+846 NTDPEDPDTLGMYNAGN

-865 KREEVVLGQNDNMED
+865 KRVEVPFEKADGTETT
-880 VMGNVIEPIAKE
+880 GNLIEPIAKE

-899 IFGIDLD
+899 IFGIDLE

-931 ATGLYIHNGVYLSAQ
+931 ATGLYIHSGIYLSAQ

-968 GNGKSPM
+968 GNVKSPM

-992 SGWTDADSRRGSFFV
+992 SGWTDSDGRRGSFFV

-1040 VTLKTPDL
+1040 VTLKTPEL
-1048 ATLWTIASI
+1048 ASLWTIASV
-1057 ERTPDAA
+1057 ERTPNAE
-1064 DEAVETVSVTLAKI
+1064 DEAAEEVSVTLAKI

-1091 VAAGEMPEEEDEYDP
+1091 VAAGEMPEEDDEYDP
-1106 VQPVFSF
+1106 VMPVFSF

-1143 GSGTDENALAFKNSG
+1143 GSGTEDKALAFKNSG
-1158 STTGDNR
+1158 TTTGDNR

>member
-33 DGYTVDDDEPLITD
+33 DGYTVDDEEPLITD

-60 PYCDSGEGSEWALL
+60 PCCDSGEGSEWALL

-189 QYGASYG
+189 QYGKSYG

-219 AWIELEAAYT
+219 AWIELEAAYN
-229 KYQPYQDTYMD
+229 KYQAYETTYED
-240 CLGENPGQYSQQA
+240 CLGENPGQYSQEA
-253 YDDFLLA
+253 FDAFKLA
-260 LDAYGAIDP
+260 LDAYLLVDP

-289 AIAPTKVPFL
+289 AIAPTKVPFR

-446 STSYSAPTCGAS
+446 ATSYSAPTCGAS

-465 PAVEAAQIIADF
+465 PADDAAQIIEDF

-490 KMMMKTAPDMITIA
+490 KMMMKAAPGMIEVA
-504 KDVQKIV
+504 KDVHQVNLIT
-511 EEDKPLVS
+511 EASQFSSPFSQNDLGNS
-519 DENPITSPCSDEAEG
+519 DGGNLSDG
-534 QNIEYLWDGDGGTFW
+534 VLIDGDISTYWHSVWSASEGKEYPDGKHYLQVEMPEGFDSAQQIYMRFTRRDTNNNQITNWSFMGT
-549 HTDWHGAWND
+549 ND
-559 EPNHYMQIA
+559 EEATYDDCEELATFESPWNSSNQK
-568 VPEGIDLP
+568 ESFKSDL
-576 SAVLRIQRRNTTSGN
+576 
-591 QINKWTVWGTNE
+591 
-603 DNFELT
+603 FE
-609 QESDELEKLAD
+609 
-620 ITTPYRGGDNTA
+620 
-632 IVTSEAF
+632 
-639 DTKGYKYLR
+639 TKGYKYIR
-648 FYCAGTCNNDGSQ
+648 FYNEQNNAGSA
-661 GGNEKFFH
+661 FFH
-669 LAEAQLYPGHN
+669 LSEIQLCYDVENPK
-680 YVSETCQYNV
+680 SQYIA
-690 MGDVAKNLEKLVADF
+690 MGSVATTLEQLVADF
-705 SEIEDDDLDYET
+705 SEIEDDALDYET

-762 PVGTTS
+762 PAGTTS
-768 AITKILTDAKAYDV
+768 AITKIIADAKAYDV

-828 DKYGWSKTGNFP
+828 DKYGWSKNGNFP

-984 CAWGNETG
+984 CAWGNETS
-992 SGWTDADSRRGSFFV
+992 SGWTDADGRRGSFFV

-1040 VTLKTPDL
+1040 VTLKTPEL
-1048 ATLWTIASI
+1048 ASLWTIASI
-1057 ERTPDAA
+1057 ERKPDAA
-1064 DEAVETVSVTLAKI
+1064 DEAVEEVSVTLAKI

-1091 VAAGEMPEEEDEYDP
+1091 VAAGEMPEEGDEYDP
-1106 VQPVFSF
+1106 VMPVFSF
-1113 TLDLVNAPQTN
+1113 TLDLVNAPQTK

-1143 GSGTDENALAFKNSG
+1143 GSGTEDKALAFKNSG
-1158 STTGDNR
+1158 TTTGDNR

-1174 NEGFLRKAAIVKITF
+1174 NEGFLRKAAIVEITF

>member
-19 AQGFDNVLKNKISR
+19 AQGFDDVLKNKISR

-47 VMEQLYGEAGELN
+47 VMEQLYGESGELN
-60 PYCDSGEGSEWALL
+60 PCCDSGEGSEWALL

-158 VETPFASNTETLMST
+158 IETPFASNTETLMST

-219 AWIELEAAYT
+219 AWIELEAAYN
-229 KYQPYQDTYMD
+229 KYQAYETTYED
-240 CLGENPGQYSQQA
+240 CLGENPGQYSQEA
-253 YDDFLLA
+253 YDAFKLA
-260 LDAYGAIDP
+260 LDAYLDVDP

-289 AIAPTKVPFL
+289 AIAPTKVPFR

-325 MGYRSEGKIWG
+325 MGYRNEGKIWG

-344 ELKDNIQALWK
+344 ELTDNIQALWK

-429 QGGHSDGNGNS
+429 QGGHSNGDGNS

-465 PAVEAAQIIADF
+465 PADDAAQIIADF

-490 KMMMKTAPDMITIA
+490 KMMMKAAPGMIEVA
-504 KDVQKIV
+504 KDVQQV
-511 EEDKPLVS
+511 NL
-519 DENPITSPCSDEAEG
+519 ITEASQFSSPFS
-534 QNIEYLWDGDGGTFW
+534 QNDLGSSDGGNLS
-549 HTDWHGAWND
+549 DG
-559 EPNHYMQIA
+559 
-568 VPEGIDLP
+568 VLID
-576 SAVLRIQRRNTTSGN
+576 G
-591 QINKWTVWGTNE
+591 
-603 DNFELT
+603 
-609 QESDELEKLAD
+609 D
-620 ITTPYRGGDNTA
+620 ITTYWHSVWSA
-632 IVTSEAF
+632 SEGKEYPDGKHYLQVEMPEGF
-639 DTKGYKYLR
+639 DSAQQIYMRFTRRDTNNNQITNWSFMGTNDEEATYDDCEELATFESPWNSSNQKESFKSDLFETKGYKYIR
-648 FYCAGTCNNDGSQ
+648 FYNEQNNAGSA
-661 GGNEKFFH
+661 FFH
-669 LAEAQLYPGHN
+669 LSEIQLCYDVENPK
-680 YVSETCQYNV
+680 SQYIA
-690 MGDVAKNLEKLVADF
+690 MGSVATTLEQLVADF
-705 SEIEDDDLDYET
+705 SEIETADLDYET

-762 PVGTTS
+762 PAGTTS
-768 AITKILTDAKAYDV
+768 AITKTIADAKAYDV

-828 DKYGWSKTGNFP
+828 DKYGWSKNGNFP

-931 ATGLYIHNGVYLSAQ
+931 ATGLYIHTGVYLSAQ

-984 CAWGNETG
+984 CAWGNETS
-992 SGWTDADSRRGSFFV
+992 SGWTDADGRRGSFFV

-1040 VTLKTPDL
+1040 VTLKTPEL
-1048 ATLWTIASI
+1048 ASLWTIASI
-1057 ERTPDAA
+1057 ERTPDAT
-1064 DEAVETVSVTLAKI
+1064 DEAVEEVSVTLAKI

-1091 VAAGEMPEEEDEYDP
+1091 VAAGEMPEEDDEYDP
-1106 VQPVFSF
+1106 VMPVFSF

-1143 GSGTDENALAFKNSG
+1143 GSGTEDKALAFKNSG

>member
-1 MYLLLAALFGL
+1 MKKMYLLLAALFGL
-12 FLSTNTF
+12 FFSTNTF
-19 AQGFDNVLKNKISR
+19 AQGFDDVLKNKISR
-33 DGYTVDDDEPLITD
+33 DGYTVDDEEPLITD

-60 PYCDSGEGSEWALL
+60 PCCDSGEGSEWALL

-116 PDALIAFVFKRRS
+116 PDALIAFVFKRRN

-158 VETPFASNTETLMST
+158 IETPFASNTETLMST

-189 QYGASYG
+189 QYGKSYG

-219 AWIELEAAYT
+219 AWIELEAAYN
-229 KYQPYQDTYMD
+229 KYQAYETTYED
-240 CLGENPGQYSQQA
+240 CLGENPGQYSQEA
-253 YDDFLLA
+253 FDAFKLA
-260 LDAYGAIDP
+260 LDAYLLVDP

-289 AIAPTKVPFL
+289 AIAPTKVPFR

-306 SGYYRIRAGMEY
+306 SGYYRIRGGMEY

-429 QGGHSDGNGNS
+429 QGGHSDGNGNNG
-440 SYLVGW
+440 YLVGW
-446 STSYSAPTCGAS
+446 ATSYSAPTCGAS

-465 PAVEAAQIIADF
+465 PADEAAQIIADF
-477 EPYKNQDVWVDDF
+477 EPYKNKDVWVDDF
-490 KMMMKTAPDMITIA
+490 KMMMKAAPGMIEVA
-504 KDVQKIV
+504 KDVHQV
-511 EEDKPLVS
+511 NL
-519 DENPITSPCSDEAEG
+519 ITEASQFSSPFS
-534 QNIEYLWDGDGGTFW
+534 QNDLGNKDGGNLS
-549 HTDWHGAWND
+549 DG
-559 EPNHYMQIA
+559 
-568 VPEGIDLP
+568 VLID
-576 SAVLRIQRRNTTSGN
+576 G
-591 QINKWTVWGTNE
+591 
-603 DNFELT
+603 
-609 QESDELEKLAD
+609 D
-620 ITTPYRGGDNTA
+620 ITTYWHSVWSA
-632 IVTSEAF
+632 SEGKEYPDGKHYLQVEMPEGF
-639 DTKGYKYLR
+639 DSAQQIYMRFTRRDTNNNQITNWSFMGTNDEEATYDDCEELATFESPWNSSNQKESFKSDLFETKGYKYIR
-648 FYCAGTCNNDGSQ
+648 FYNEQNNAGSA
-661 GGNEKFFH
+661 FFH
-669 LAEAQLYPGHN
+669 LSEIQLCYDVENPQ
-680 YVSETCQYNV
+680 SQYIA
-690 MGDVAKNLEKLVADF
+690 MGSVATTLEQLVADF
-705 SEIEDDDLDYET
+705 SEIEDEDLDYET

-762 PVGTTS
+762 PAGTTS
-768 AITKILTDAKAYDV
+768 AITKIIADAKAYDV

-840 NYWVVD
+840 NYEID
-846 EDTLGIYNYGL
+846 NTDPEDPDTLGMYNAGN

-865 KREEVVLGQNDNMED
+865 KRVEVPFEKADGTETT
-880 VMGNVIEPIAKE
+880 GNLIEPIAKE

-899 IFGIDLD
+899 IFGIDLE

-931 ATGLYIHNGVYLSAQ
+931 ATGLYIHSGIYLSAQ

-968 GNGKSPM
+968 GNVKSPM

-992 SGWTDADSRRGSFFV
+992 SGWTDSDGRRGSFFV

-1040 VTLKTPDL
+1040 VTLKTPEL
-1048 ATLWTIASI
+1048 ASLWTIASV
-1057 ERTPDAA
+1057 ERTPNAE
-1064 DEAVETVSVTLAKI
+1064 DEAAEEVSVTLAKI

-1091 VAAGEMPEEEDEYDP
+1091 VAAGEMPEEDDEYDP
-1106 VQPVFSF
+1106 VMPVFSF

-1143 GSGTDENALAFKNSG
+1143 GSGTEDKALAFKNSG
-1158 STTGDNR
+1158 TTTGDNR

>member
-47 VMEQLYGEAGELN
+47 AWEQLYGESGELN
-60 PYCDSGEGSEWALL
+60 PCCDSGEGSEWALL
-74 GESLPSEITN
+74 GEPLPSEITN
-84 RNTQDFWHS
+84 RNSQDFWHS

-116 PDALIAFVFKRRS
+116 PDALIAFVFKRRN

-189 QYGASYG
+189 QSGKSYG

-208 FPAIEMEDNQA
+208 FPAIKMEDNQA
-219 AWIELEAAYT
+219 AWMELEAAYS

-260 LDAYGAIDP
+260 LDAYVAIDP

-289 AIAPTKVPFL
+289 AIAPTKVPFR

-306 SGYYRIRAGMEY
+306 SGYYRIRGGMEY
-318 NTGDKYM
+318 STGDKYM
-325 MGYRSEGKIWG
+325 MGYRNEGKIWG

-344 ELKDNIQALWK
+344 ELTDNIQALWK

-369 YNDGRFM
+369 YHDGRFM

-381 TNVEM
+381 TSVEM
-386 TTDPAYADTLMAF
+386 TTEATYADSLLTF

-413 NIRWATQPAN
+413 NIRWATQDASQGI
-423 DYFYLH
+423 YLH
-429 QGGHSDGNGNS
+429 QGGHNNGAGENG
-440 SYLVGW
+440 YLVGW
-446 STSYSAPTCGAS
+446 YTSYSAPTCGAS

-465 PAVEAAQIIADF
+465 PADEAAQIIEDF
-477 EPYKNQDVWVDDF
+477 EPYKNRDVWVDDF
-490 KMMMKTAPDMITIA
+490 KMMMKAAPGMIEVA
-504 KDVQKIV
+504 KDVHQV
-511 EEDKPLVS
+511 NL
-519 DENPITSPCSDEAEG
+519 ITEASQFSSPFS
-534 QNIEYLWDGDGGTFW
+534 QNDLGNSDGGNLS
-549 HTDWHGAWND
+549 DG
-559 EPNHYMQIA
+559 
-568 VPEGIDLP
+568 VLID
-576 SAVLRIQRRNTTSGN
+576 G
-591 QINKWTVWGTNE
+591 
-603 DNFELT
+603 
-609 QESDELEKLAD
+609 D
-620 ITTPYRGGDNTA
+620 ITTYWHSVWSA
-632 IVTSEAF
+632 SEGKEYPDGKHYLQVEMPEGF
-639 DTKGYKYLR
+639 DSAQQIYMRFTRRDTNNNQITNWSFMGTNDEEATYDDCEELATFESPWNSSNQKESFKSDLFETKGYKYIR
-648 FYCAGTCNNDGSQ
+648 FYNEQNNAGSA
-661 GGNEKFFH
+661 FFH
-669 LAEAQLYPGHN
+669 LSEIQLCYDVENPK
-680 YVSETCQYNV
+680 SQYIA
-690 MGDVAKNLEKLVADF
+690 MGSVATTLEQLVADF

-762 PVGTTS
+762 PAGTTS
-768 AITKILTDAKAYDV
+768 AITKIIADAKAYDV

-828 DKYGWSKTGNFP
+828 DKYGWNKTGNFP

-880 VMGNVIEPIAKE
+880 VKGNVIEPIAKE

-992 SGWTDADSRRGSFFV
+992 SGWTDTDGRRGSFFV

-1064 DEAVETVSVTLAKI
+1064 DEAVEQVSVTLAKI
-1078 TDPTVPAGRPFII
+1078 TDPTIPAGRPFII
-1091 VAAGEMPEEEDEYDP
+1091 VAAGEMPEEGDEYEP
-1106 VQPVFSF
+1106 VKPEFSF
-1113 TLDLVNAPQTN
+1113 TFDLVNAPQTK

-1143 GSGTDENALAFKNSG
+1143 GSGTEDKALALKNAG
-1158 STTGDNR
+1158 TTTGDNR

-1174 NEGFLRKAAIVKITF
+1174 NEGFLRKAAIVEITF
-1189 DENLEDGIAA
+1189 DENLKDGIAA